1 MLQWTMTMAAK
12 IGWPRQ
18 NNNCA
23 AVEENVRQNGQKESN
38 AQQPMSDD
46 GVLAMVSNNWQH
58 NNVDKTVIINT
69 LTVNKC
75 YVNSNP

>member
-1 MLQWTMTMAAK
+1 
-12 IGWPRQ
+12 
-18 NNNCA
+18 
-23 AVEENVRQNGQKESN
+23 VEENVRQNGQKESN